1 MDFVKAPSK
10 VRAADLE
17 RMIAEYG
24 DGIFRMCFV
33 YLQDM
38 SLAED
43 AMQETFVKV
52 YRQYASFRGE
62 SSEKT
67 WIMRIAI
74 NTCKDMRRTTWF
86 RQVDRSVAL
95 GRAPEP
101 YDEWDP
107 SDDALITEIMM
118 LPAKLKDVVLLKYYQ
133 GLSLQEI
140 AQALQI
146 PLGTVSTRINTA
158 KKKLRAALERWYF
171 DD

>member
-10 VRAADLE
+10 VREADLE

-67 WIMRIAI
+67 WIMRVAI

-95 GRAPEP
+95 DRAPEP

-133 GLSLQEI
+133 GLSFQEI

-146 PLGTVSTRINTA
+146 PVGTVSTRINTA